1 MICYERIPDNVYEYI
16 RGVKQALYSD
26 TNVIFAYLFGGLAQG
41 VKKPLSDIDIAVYV
55 RDVNNLAE
63 YTMNLFLTLSDICKT
78 SEIDIVILNTA
89 PESLAGRILQHKMLL
104 IDKEP
109 FKRHTYESVTLR
121 KYFDFAIKE
130 KQILYRRYKI
140 GRYAPD
146 FP

>member
-1 MICYERIPDNVYEYI
+1 MICYERIPDNVYEY
-16 RGVKQALYSD
+16 
-26 TNVIFAYLFGGLAQG
+26 
-41 VKKPLSDIDIAVYV
+41 
-55 RDVNNLAE
+55 
-63 YTMNLFLTLSDICKT
+63 
-78 SEIDIVILNTA
+78 
-89 PESLAGRILQHKMLL
+89 ILQHKMLL

-146 FP
+146 AP